1 MVMPVIETQNVEM
14 SASQNGGFGH
24 LEAAGDELSC
34 LSEPTQVTDFN
45 KRQKRQNR
53 SFRRIEVHGGYTGPR
68 RAV

>member
-1 MVMPVIETQNVEM
+1 VPKRVRVMKV
-14 SASQNGGFGH
+14 
-24 LEAAGDELSC
+24 AGVELSC

-53 SFRRIEVHGGYTGPR
+53 SFRRIEVHGGYTDPR